1 MSNRS
6 KRFSL
11 GPRTDFE
18 TYSSV
23 PCTTVL
29 FLGELAIL
37 MVLGVFIFSQDAS
50 NETLFRTMEKT
61 LCLLEMGFT
70 ENEISTAFES
80 FGM

>member
-1 MSNRS
+1 
-6 KRFSL
+6 
-11 GPRTDFE
+11 
-18 TYSSV
+18 
-23 PCTTVL
+23 
-29 FLGELAIL
+29 